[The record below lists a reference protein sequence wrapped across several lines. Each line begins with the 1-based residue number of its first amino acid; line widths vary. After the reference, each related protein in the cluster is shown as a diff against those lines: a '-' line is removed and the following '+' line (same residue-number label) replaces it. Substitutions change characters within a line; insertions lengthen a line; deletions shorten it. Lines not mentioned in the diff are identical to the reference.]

1 MVRLQA
7 IMDRAAAHDLSLSRV
22 SLICRL
28 QELFFCNNFL
38 QEKILDTLRDH
49 VFDRQAVCRHKDRA
63 AEALPSF
70 DFLLREAAERLADRL
85 LDIRK
90 DFPLALELTTHGRVL
105 RDAIRLGGPSRT
117 AEFCSS
123 INVLLHA
130 QMAPAMLVGAGPLQ
144 LVADEEYLPIKNS
157 CLDLIVS
164 SCGLHWANDLPGVLI
179 QSRQALKPDGLLLV
193 NFFGGNTL
201 TELRRSL
208 LQAEMEVEGGAGI
221 RVSPFA
227 DIRDA
232 GALLQRANFAL
243 PVADTETITVSYDSP
258 LKLFRDLRGMGETN
272 AVIGRRK
279 SFSRRR
285 TLMRACEIYES
296 EHADESGR
304 VPATFELITLTG
316 WAPARGQ
323 PKSAPR
329 GSGQVSLTGVLGASE
344 VSPKI

>member
-1 MVRLQA
+1 M
-7 IMDRAAAHDLSLSRV
+7 
-22 SLICRL
+22 
-28 QELFFCNNFL
+28 
-38 QEKILDTLRDH
+38 DTLPDQ
-49 VFDRQAVCRHKDRA
+49 VFDRQAVCHHKHRA
-63 AEALPSF
+63 AAALPSF
-70 DFLLREAAERLADRL
+70 DFLLREAAERLVDRL
-85 LDIRK
+85 LDIRR
-90 DFPLALELTTHGRVL
+90 DFPLALELTTHGHVL
-105 RDAIRLGGPSRT
+105 RDAIRQESSIETEDSRP
-117 AEFCSS
+117 S

-130 QMAPAMLVGAGPLQ
+130 QMAPAMLRGAGPLQ
-144 LVADEEYLPIKNS
+144 LVADEEYLPIENS

-208 LQAEMEVEGGAGI
+208 LQAEMEVEGGAGP

-296 EHADESGR
+296 DHADESGR

-316 WAPARGQ
+316 WAPAKSQ

-329 GSGQVSLTGVLGASE
+329 GSGQVPLIQVLGS
-344 VSPKI
+344 SDDPPKPE